1 MRALTKDLGRLVY
14 KVETEPLPASNI
26 RRGGANGGARRT
38 AQSVPPG
45 SLDQNSSIPQ
55 RVRTLSSDDDTDSHE
70 QATPQQNQPSRTSI
84 MDRARIPR
92 RRTNSDDSLTHSTTT
107 APMSILTRVWIIQLI
122 DKLEKDLLFFVAT
135 FVSKYSK

>member
-14 KVETEPLPASNI
+14 KVETEPLATANI

-55 RVRTLSSDDDTDSHE
+55 RVRTLSSDDDTDPPE
-70 QATPQQNQPSRTSI
+70 QITPQQHQPARTSI
-84 MDRARIPR
+84 IDRARVAR

-107 APMSILTRVWIIQLI
+107 TASSSIINRVQKIQ
-122 DKLEKDLLFFVAT
+122 F
-135 FVSKYSK
+135 YN